1 MQHGRNSKGYSKND
15 QLYTPPEIFELIGIE
30 FDLDVCAPPGG
41 VPWVPAKRYLTEAD
55 DGLTTPWEGLVWM
68 NPPYS
73 APKPW
78 IKKWIAHNNGFCLVP
93 FARSLWFYELWD
105 SSALCTII
113 SNRETFVTPDGDRY
127 GIFMPTALW
136 GIGDRAREIMLTFD
150 HGSVR

>member
-15 QLYTPPEIFELIGIE
+15 SLYTPPEIFELLGVE

-41 VPWVPAKRYLTEAD
+41 VPWVPATRYLTEAE
-55 DGLTTPWEGLVWM
+55 DGLETPWEGFVWM

-78 IKKWIAHNNGFCLVP
+78 IKKWIAHGNGICLVP

-105 SSALCTII
+105 SSALVTII

-136 GIGDRAREIMLTFD
+136 GIGDRARELFLKLD